1 MTPSFAPRTLVAMNW
16 SCASAVRAHAGLS
29 LLLLLPSCNLFFTET
44 SSDAAGT
51 IDSTNLLRVQLRF
64 IVDEIRNDAQG
75 LPIVKRMPRDL
86 ANWKVSVRIAD
97 GAPIDAVVDATT
109 GIATFERPSVSTPY
123 TVFVQQPG
131 QPEFVFEGVAA
142 EHFEVVAHYG
152 RLDAAPAATRRIT
165 LIAAQPD
172 TQFAVATTGTYATL
186 SLPACSNNCDWQ
198 LARPFEELRLPN
210 STFGDRVY
218 GLLYGPDAMNF
229 SVLRGTAVENWDLET
244 NQAVAFNTQLQ
255 QPNPT
260 EYDVALAMQ
269 QMCNMLPASAVEHGS
284 WQLRAVPTPFD
295 ENGQPVVVPPEGH
308 PIAMFPKLNT
318 AAPPGSCAEPATQKF
333 KTTNPFPRTNIVLHR
348 EAVNPNGYKSGAAL
362 PTLLHESIVVDSL
375 ADGATTSFQTPLNG
389 PNVRSVTLND
399 VVVVPKP
406 TFDTLPAGY
415 PLELKWS
422 TASAIA
428 ADFFVV
434 KLHRLYADGT
444 NSRTRVEAT
453 FRTTEGKLTIPA
465 AYATVGEFILS
476 IDARLGYP
484 NAKQQDFRTRQYPF
498 WSSELIVANVRLQ

>member
-1 MTPSFAPRTLVAMNW
+1 
-16 SCASAVRAHAGLS
+16 
-29 LLLLLPSCNLFFTET
+29 
-44 SSDAAGT
+44 
-51 IDSTNLLRVQLRF
+51 
-64 IVDEIRNDAQG
+64 
-75 LPIVKRMPRDL
+75 
-86 ANWKVSVRIAD
+86 
-97 GAPIDAVVDATT
+97 
-109 GIATFERPSVSTPY
+109 
-123 TVFVQQPG
+123 
-131 QPEFVFEGVAA
+131 
-142 EHFEVVAHYG
+142 
-152 RLDAAPAATRRIT
+152 
-165 LIAAQPD
+165 
-172 TQFAVATTGTYATL
+172 
-186 SLPACSNNCDWQ
+186 
-198 LARPFEELRLPN
+198 
-210 STFGDRVY
+210 
-218 GLLYGPDAMNF
+218 
-229 SVLRGTAVENWDLET
+229 
-244 NQAVAFNTQLQ
+244 
-255 QPNPT
+255 
-260 EYDVALAMQ
+260 
-269 QMCNMLPASAVEHGS
+269 
-284 WQLRAVPTPFD
+284 
-295 ENGQPVVVPPEGH
+295 
-308 PIAMFPKLNT
+308 
-318 AAPPGSCAEPATQKF
+318 
-333 KTTNPFPRTNIVLHR
+333 
-348 EAVNPNGYKSGAAL
+348 VNPNGYKSGAAL

-406 TFDTLPAGY
+406 TFDTLPAGN